1 MLFKGDESYDKRDSG
16 SYVDISR
23 IYRISRVYI

>member
-1 MLFKGDESYDKRDSG
+1 MLFKGDESYDERDSG

-23 IYRISRVYI
+23 IYRISRV